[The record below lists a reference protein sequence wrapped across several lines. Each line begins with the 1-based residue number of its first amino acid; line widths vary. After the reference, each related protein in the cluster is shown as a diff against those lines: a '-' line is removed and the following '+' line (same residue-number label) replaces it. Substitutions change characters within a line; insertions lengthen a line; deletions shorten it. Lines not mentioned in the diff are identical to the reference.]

1 MYRIAIVEDQ
11 DSDAQRLESAL
22 KTYSQEMSVPFSWD
36 HWTSGEIF
44 LQKYRHQYD
53 IVFMDIRL
61 AGIDGMETARRLR
74 RMDSAV
80 LLVFLTSL
88 AQYAIAGYEVEAIDY
103 IVKPLSYPALRLK
116 MPRLLR
122 RCSVDEQE
130 IIISCNDQSVKLSPR
145 HLLYAEIYDHHIQYM
160 TQNGVMRGYGTL
172 KELEASLPKE
182 FFRVNNQTI
191 VNLRHVT
198 RVDGD
203 NVIVGSREFPLSRR
217 RRKSFLDAL
226 YDAVIRA

>member
-11 DSDAQRLESAL
+11 DSDAQQLETAL
-22 KTYSQEMSVPFSWD
+22 KTYSRETSVPFSWD

-80 LLVFLTSL
+80 LLAFLTSL

-103 IVKPLSYPALRLK
+103 IVKPLSYLRN
-116 MPRLLR
+116 M
-122 RCSVDEQE
+122 C
-130 IIISCNDQSVKLSPR
+130 II
-145 HLLYAEIYDHHIQYM
+145 
-160 TQNGVMRGYGTL
+160 
-172 KELEASLPKE
+172 
-182 FFRVNNQTI
+182 
-191 VNLRHVT
+191 
-198 RVDGD
+198 
-203 NVIVGSREFPLSRR
+203 
-217 RRKSFLDAL
+217 
-226 YDAVIRA
+226 